1 MKKNLVFSL
10 IFIIVNLSVSCIRKQ
25 SSGTKPSEDT
35 LVQTNNSASDISNIE
50 AADINSVEGIK
61 EVYGA
66 TMSQLEKGK
75 LDSIAV
81 EYSCK
86 NDAIGGTITY
96 FFEKE
101 KLRLIKHTYYEYD
114 HYSASDLYFVADDI
128 LYFVFLK
135 SVSWSF
141 VSAEV
146 TQDKFTEQRIY
157 IVEEQAVRCLENKY
171 TIMSNT
177 PDKRQEET
185 GNINV
190 GCMPIQPI
198 IKDFKQL
205 LALQY
210 QQKQDSFRKKLK
222 N

>member
-10 IFIIVNLSVSCIRKQ
+10 IFMIVNLSVSCIREQ
-25 SSGTKPSEDT
+25 PSGTKSSEDT
-35 LVQTNNSASDISNIE
+35 LGRTSNSTSDTSNIE
-50 AADINSVEGIK
+50 AADINSVAGIK

-66 TMSQLEKGK
+66 TMSQLENGK
-75 LDSIAV
+75 LDSITM
-81 EYSCK
+81 EYSCE

-96 FFEKE
+96 FSEKE
-101 KLRLIKHTYYEYD
+101 ELRFIKHTYHEYD

-135 SVSWSF
+135 SASWSF

-157 IVEEQAVRCLENKY
+157 IVKEQAVQCLENKY

-177 PDKRQEET
+177 PDQRQEET
-185 GNINV
+185 GNKNV
-190 GCMPIQPI
+190 DCMPIDSI
-198 IKDFKQL
+198 VKDFQQL
-205 LALQY
+205 LAFKDQPNQGCLG
-210 QQKQDSFRKKLK
+210 K
-222 N
+222 